1 MATRNILLLSRNDA
15 FQAELEAA
23 AFPQPLL
30 LCTDISELGLDPA
43 VLVIA
48 DGNPELYSQIR
59 GAGLVNPLLAVVADS
74 SEGIRCLELGADSY
88 ILRPVD
94 ARELSARLAAIE
106 RRMHAQDQAQQFRV
120 GDLCVDF
127 VRGSVFRGTVEIP
140 VSNKEMSL
148 LALSHCYDVV
158 LLLLARELLRN
169 VWHYQAIETRTVDF
183 HIASLRKKLHWPGL
197 IETVPRIGY
206 RISI

>member
-1 MATRNILLLSRNDA
+1 LATRNILLLSRNDA

-30 LCTDISELGLDPA
+30 HCTEISELGLDPA
-43 VLVIA
+43 ALVIA
-48 DGNPELYSQIR
+48 DGNAELYSQIR

-74 SEGIRCLELGADSY
+74 TEGIRCLELGADSY

-94 ARELSARLAAIE
+94 SRELSARIVAIE
-106 RRMHAQDQAQQFRV
+106 RRIHAQDQAQQFRV

-148 LALSHCYDVV
+148 LRYLLSRRGSTVT
-158 LLLLARELLRN
+158 RQELLRN

-183 HIASLRKKLHWPGL
+183 HVASLRKKLHWPGL

>member
-1 MATRNILLLSRNDA
+1 LATRNIFLLSRNDA

-30 LCTDISELGLDPA
+30 HCTEISELGLDPA
-43 VLVIA
+43 ALVIA
-48 DGNPELYSQIR
+48 DGSAELYSQIR
-59 GAGLVNPLLAVVADS
+59 CAGLPNPLLAVVADPG
-74 SEGIRCLELGADSY
+74 EGIRCLELGADSY

-94 ARELSARLAAIE
+94 ARELSARIMAIE
-106 RRMHAQDQAQQFRV
+106 RRMQVQGQSQQFRA

-148 LALSHCYDVV
+148 LRYLISRRGSTVT
-158 LLLLARELLRN
+158 REELLRN

-183 HIASLRKKLHWPGL
+183 HVASLRKKLHWPGL

>member
-1 MATRNILLLSRNDA
+1 LAIRNILLLSRNDA

-30 LCTDISELGLDPA
+30 LCSELSEIGLDPA
-43 VLVIA
+43 ALVIA
-48 DGNPELYSQIR
+48 GGNAELYSQIR
-59 GAGLVNPLLAVVADS
+59 AAGLANPLLAVVADS

-94 ARELSARLAAIE
+94 ARELSARIVAIE
-106 RRMHAQDQAQQFRV
+106 RRMHAQDQAQQFRL

-127 VRGSVFRGTVEIP
+127 VRGSVFRGSVEIP

-148 LALSHCYDVV
+148 LRYLLSRRGSTVT
-158 LLLLARELLRN
+158 REELLRN

-183 HIASLRKKLHWPGL
+183 HVASLRKKLHWPGL